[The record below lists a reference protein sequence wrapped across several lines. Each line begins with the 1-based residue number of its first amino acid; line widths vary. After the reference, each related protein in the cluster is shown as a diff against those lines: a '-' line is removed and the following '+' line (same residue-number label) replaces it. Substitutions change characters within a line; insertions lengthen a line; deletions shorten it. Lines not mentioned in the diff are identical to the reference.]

1 MNDMERR
8 KFEDAVKDAFSG
20 AEASPTETVW
30 TNIELDLER
39 AEGDKMRRRIVFYK
53 LVAAASV
60 AFAMCMAGLG
70 YYAVTKN
77 ESGVG
82 GNALSINS
90 TQGPLG
96 TEETLSSDETIS
108 KSVEIPDNQNNIS
121 ELSDKNENGSQTSAE
136 DGDASFTPETSRDGD
151 VLIAQAKRNTS
162 TKNGTGTQQA
172 SVKSQTI
179 NDKEQI
185 TSKSVQPV
193 QPTLASA
200 EVSQKANHGVA
211 DSKTGLTDAKANASK
226 IAGESTV
233 ALDKSSS
240 LALVKSTQ
248 ASDYKDLKNGNS
260 DSEKNTNSDTF
271 AQQNQPL
278 VVSEEEWNGYKPF
291 VFAERNLPPFYK
303 MNSPKLKLPGDQI
316 DPGERLLA
324 ELALKEKAYAEE
336 DKKEKQQKSEKLWTS
351 VGFAAGAFNSLN
363 SSVSSTTS
371 ASLAAFNS
379 PASNGSNV
387 ADKQAKASGVS
398 YSIGVSMGAKLSKR
412 WLIQGGVNYLT
423 QSSNYT
429 ANSVVASDNFQ
440 SLKAESINAS
450 YGDITQQSQSADATA
465 RNKSAPTFPY
475 SVNNNVQFMSVPVQ
489 AGYLVINRKFGLQL
503 NAGLS
508 TDLFLQNTITP
519 EGGSLDKTT
528 QGRGDDSPY
537 RSVNFSGL
545 MGTELSYKFGHR
557 YRLALNPGLRY
568 PINSVYK
575 SDIGI
580 QSTPLTF
587 DVGLRFRY
595 IFR

>member
-77 ESGVG
+77 DSGVG
-82 GNALSINS
+82 ASDLSVN
-90 TQGPLG
+90 TTEPLVSG
-96 TEETLSSDETIS
+96 EEKMPSGGAIS
-108 KSVEIPDNQNNIS
+108 KSVENIDNQINTLKLKDI
-121 ELSDKNENGSQTSAE
+121 DKNSSSTSVE
-136 DGDASFTPETSRDGD
+136 ERDPSFTPETSRDGD
-151 VLIAQAKRNTS
+151 VLIAQAK
-162 TKNGTGTQQA
+162 KNPSA
-172 SVKSQTI
+172 RKENANKNSVVKSQTV
-179 NDKEQI
+179 NDKEGD
-185 TSKSVQPV
+185 TSKSVELDQ
-193 QPTLASA
+193 TALASA
-200 EVSQKANHGVA
+200 EVSKKANSIAANSNTAVKEAKTNATQTAEENTGGV
-211 DSKTGLTDAKANASK
+211 KNN
-226 IAGESTV
+226 
-233 ALDKSSS
+233 SS
-240 LALVKSTQ
+240 LALVEPTQ
-248 ASDYKDLKNGNS
+248 RTDYKALTTDNSASHKNENS
-260 DSEKNTNSDTF
+260 SAFTRQSETLAASEPVLNS
-271 AQQNQPL
+271 
-278 VVSEEEWNGYKPF
+278 YKPF
-291 VFAERNLPPFYK
+291 VFTDRELPSFYK
-303 MNSPKLKLPGDQI
+303 MKAPGLKLPGDQL
-316 DPGERLLA
+316 DPGEKLLRD
-324 ELALKEKAYAEE
+324 LKLKEEAYAAE
-336 DKKEKQQKSEKLWTS
+336 DKKDKQERSEKLWTS
-351 VGFAAGAFNSLN
+351 VGFAAGGFNALN
-363 SSVSSTTS
+363 TSVSPATS

-387 ADKQAKASGVS
+387 ADKQAKASGVA
-398 YSIGVSMGAKLSKR
+398 YSVGVSMGAKLSKR
-412 WLIQGGVNYLT
+412 WLIQGGLNYLT

-465 RNKSAPTFPY
+465 RNKVAGTFPY
-475 SVNNNVQFMSVPVQ
+475 SVNNNVQFVSLPVQ
-489 AGYLVINRKFGLQL
+489 AGYLVINKRFGFQL

>member
-39 AEGDKMRRRIVFYK
+39 AEGEKMRRRIVFYK

-60 AFAMCMAGLG
+60 AFAMCVAGVG

-77 ESGVG
+77 DAGVG
-82 GNALSINS
+82 GNTLAINS
-90 TQGPLG
+90 TEG
-96 TEETLSSDETIS
+96 TSGGEETLSSDKTTSE
-108 KSVEIPDNQNNIS
+108 SVEISDNQNDI
-121 ELSDKNENGSQTSAE
+121 LKNSNETVNGSE
-136 DGDASFTPETSRDGD
+136 EGNDASFRPETSRDGD
-151 VLIAQAKRNTS
+151 ILIAQAKKS
-162 TKNGTGTQQA
+162 APVKKETGTLQA

-179 NDKEQI
+179 NDKDQL
-185 TSKSVQPV
+185 TSESVQAG
-193 QPTLASA
+193 QPALATA
-200 EVSQKANHGVA
+200 EASQKANRGVTNPKNGVL
-211 DSKTGLTDAKANASK
+211 DSKANASRM
-226 IAGESTV
+226 AEENAVS
-233 ALDKSSS
+233 LEKSSS
-240 LALVKSTQ
+240 LALSTTIQ
-248 ASDYKDLKNGNS
+248 SSDYKDVINEESNNQKVAKQ
-260 DSEKNTNSDTF
+260 DVF
-271 AQQNQPL
+271 ATQNQAL
-278 VVSEEEWNGYKPF
+278 ASSETEWNSYKPF
-291 VFAERNLPPFYK
+291 VFTDRELPSLYK
-303 MNSPKLKLPGDQI
+303 MKTPGIKLPGDQV
-316 DPGERLLA
+316 DPGEKMLR
-324 ELALKEKAYAEE
+324 ELKLKEEAYAAE
-336 DKKEKQQKSEKLWTS
+336 DKKEKQQQSERLWTS
-351 VGFAAGAFNSLN
+351 VGFAAGGFNSMN
-363 SSVSSTTS
+363 SSVSPSTS

-387 ADKQAKASGVS
+387 ADKQAKASGVA
-398 YSIGVSMGAKLSKR
+398 YSVGVSMGAKLSKR

-429 ANSVVASDNFQ
+429 ANSVVVQDNFQ

-450 YGDITQQSQSADATA
+450 YGDITQQSQSADASSRSKVA
-465 RNKSAPTFPY
+465 GTFPY
-475 SVNNNVQFMSVPVQ
+475 TVNNNVQFVSVPVQ
-489 AGYLVINRKFGLQL
+489 AGYLVINKKFGLQL

-545 MGTELSYKFGHR
+545 MGTELSYKFGQR

>member
-39 AEGDKMRRRIVFYK
+39 AEGDKMRRRIFFYK

-60 AFAMCMAGLG
+60 AFAMCVAGVG
-70 YYAVTKN
+70 YYTVTKN
-77 ESGVG
+77 DAGVG
-82 GNALSINS
+82 GTDLSFNT
-90 TQGPLG
+90 TQDASDA
-96 TEETLSSDETIS
+96 EESLSSNETIS
-108 KSVEIPDNQNNIS
+108 KSVEIPDNEDYIS
-121 ELSDKNENGSQTSAE
+121 KNSDGQENGSLTSDESGE
-136 DGDASFTPETSRDGD
+136 DSYKPEVSRDGD
-151 VLIAQAKRNTS
+151 VLIAQAKKNTS
-162 TKNGTGTQQA
+162 AKRKMATRQE
-172 SVKSQTI
+172 SVKSQII
-179 NDKEQI
+179 NDKDEL
-185 TSKSVQPV
+185 TTNAVEPV
-193 QPTLASA
+193 QPAL
-200 EVSQKANHGVA
+200 
-211 DSKTGLTDAKANASK
+211 ANAETSQQANRGVTHPK
-226 IAGESTV
+226 NGAVDGKVNMAGIAEESSV
-233 ALDKSSS
+233 YPKKSSS
-240 LALVKSTQ
+240 ITLSETDQ
-248 ASDYKDLKNGNS
+248 ISDYKNVITDKSVSQNIASGTEL
-260 DSEKNTNSDTF
+260 NT
-271 AQQNQPL
+271 
-278 VVSEEEWNGYKPF
+278 YKPF
-291 VFAERNLPPFYK
+291 VFTNRELPALYK
-303 MNSPKLKLPGDQI
+303 LKTPKLKLPEDQI
-316 DPGERLLA
+316 DPGERMLA

-336 DKKEKQQKSEKLWTS
+336 DKKDKQQKSEKLWTS
-351 VGFAAGAFNSLN
+351 VGFAAGGFNSVN
-363 SSVSSTTS
+363 TSVSPATS

-398 YSIGVSMGAKLSKR
+398 YSVGVSMGAKLSKR

-429 ANSVVASDNFQ
+429 ANSVVGIDNFQ

-450 YGDITQQSQSADATA
+450 YNDITQQSQSADASA
-465 RNKSAPTFPY
+465 RTKVAGTFPY

-489 AGYLVINRKFGLQL
+489 AGYLVINKKFGFQV

-545 MGTELSYKFGHR
+545 MGTELSYKFGQR

>member
-1 MNDMERR
+1 M
-8 KFEDAVKDAFSG
+8 KDAFSG

-70 YYAVTKN
+70 YYTVTKN

-82 GNALSINS
+82 GNDLSINT
-90 TQGPLG
+90 TQRPSG
-96 TEETLSSDETIS
+96 TEEKMSSDKTIS
-108 KSVEIPDNQNNIS
+108 ESVEISDNQKNIS
-121 ELSDKNENGSQTSAE
+121 ELGNENGNGPLTAAEERDAAFTS
-136 DGDASFTPETSRDGD
+136 ETSRDGD
-151 VLIAQAKRNTS
+151 VLIAQAKKNTPA
-162 TKNGTGTQQA
+162 KKEIREHQA
-172 SVKSQTI
+172 VVKSQTI
-179 NDKEQI
+179 NDKDQTASE
-185 TSKSVQPV
+185 SVQLA
-193 QPTLASA
+193 QPGLASVDA
-200 EVSQKANHGVA
+200 SQKTNHGVG
-211 DSKTGLTDAKANASK
+211 DPKTGVAGSKANDSRTT
-226 IAGESTV
+226 GENTV
-233 ALDKSSS
+233 SSDKSSS
-240 LALVKSTQ
+240 LALLGTTQ
-248 ASDYKDLKNGNS
+248 IFDYKNVTIDNS
-260 DSEKNTNSDTF
+260 ASQKIAESDVSSE
-271 AQQNQPL
+271 QNQAL
-278 VVSEEEWNGYKPF
+278 VASGVALNGYKPF
-291 VFAERNLPPFYK
+291 VFNERNLPPFYK
-303 MNSPKLKLPGDQI
+303 MNSPKLKLPDNQI
-316 DPGERLLA
+316 DPGEKMLR
-324 ELALKEKAYAEE
+324 ELKLKEEAYAKE
-336 DKKEKQQKSEKLWTS
+336 DKKEKQQQSEKLWTS
-351 VGFAAGAFNSLN
+351 LGFAAGGFNSLN
-363 SSVSSTTS
+363 SSVSSSTS
-371 ASLAAFNS
+371 ASLAASNS

-387 ADKQAKASGVS
+387 ADKQAKASGVA
-398 YSIGVSMGAKLSKR
+398 YSVGVSMGAKLSKR

-429 ANSVVASDNFQ
+429 ANSVVVSDNFQ

-450 YGDITQQSQSADATA
+450 YGDITQQSQSADANA
-465 RNKSAPTFPY
+465 RNKNAGTFPY
-475 SVNNNVQFMSVPVQ
+475 SVNNNVQFVSVPVQ

-545 MGTELSYKFGHR
+545 MGTELSYKFGQR

>member
-60 AFAMCMAGLG
+60 AFALCMAGLG

-77 ESGVG
+77 ESGAG
-82 GNALSINS
+82 DNALSVNS
-90 TQGPLG
+90 TPNASG
-96 TEETLSSDETIS
+96 TEETLSSDEAIS
-108 KSVEIPDNQNNIS
+108 KSVEIPDNQDNIS
-121 ELSDKNENGSQTSAE
+121 ELSNKNENGSLTSTE
-136 DGDASFTPETSRDGD
+136 DDDASFAPETSRDGD
-151 VLIAQAKRNTS
+151 VLIAQAKRNAS
-162 TKNGTGTQQA
+162 TRKETETRRATN
-172 SVKSQTI
+172 KSQTI
-179 NDKEQI
+179 NDKEPVA
-185 TSKSVQPV
+185 SKSVQPV
-193 QPTLASA
+193 SPALASTESA
-200 EVSQKANHGVA
+200 QKANQGVTNP
-211 DSKTGLTDAKANASK
+211 KTGQADAKANAAK
-226 IAGESTV
+226 TTGESTV
-233 ALDKSSS
+233 ASDKSSS
-240 LALVKSTQ
+240 LALVKTTQ
-248 ASDYKDLKNGNS
+248 SSDYKDLTTNKS
-260 DSEKNTNSDTF
+260 ASEKNGNSDTF
-271 AQQNQPL
+271 AQQNQSL
-278 VVSEEEWNGYKPF
+278 AASEEEWNGYKPF
-291 VFAERNLPPFYK
+291 VFTERNLPPFYK

-336 DKKEKQQKSEKLWTS
+336 DKKDKQQKSEKLWTS
-351 VGFAAGAFNSLN
+351 VGFAAGGFNSLN
-363 SSVSSTTS
+363 SSVSPTTS

-379 PASNGSNV
+379 PASNGSSV

-398 YSIGVSMGAKLSKR
+398 YSVGVSMGAKLSKR

-450 YGDITQQSQSADATA
+450 YGDITQQSQSADANA

>member
-39 AEGDKMRRRIVFYK
+39 AEGEKMRRRIVFYK

-70 YYAVTKN
+70 YYTLTKN
-77 ESGVG
+77 DTGIG
-82 GNALSINS
+82 GNALSLNS
-90 TQGPLG
+90 TPEASTGG
-96 TEETLSSDETIS
+96 EIVSSDKTIS
-108 KSVEIPDNQNNIS
+108 ESVEISDNQNDIS
-121 ELSDKNENGSQTSAE
+121 NLSDKTD
-136 DGDASFTPETSRDGD
+136 DGLANDDEASFRPETSRDGD
-151 VLIAQAKRNTS
+151 VLIAQAK
-162 TKNGTGTQQA
+162 KNAPVKKETEAPHA

-179 NDKEQI
+179 NDKEQS
-185 TSKSVQPV
+185 TSKSVQPTV
-193 QPTLASA
+193 ASA
-200 EVSQKANHGVA
+200 GVAQKAGPGAADPKNGVVDPNA
-211 DSKTGLTDAKANASK
+211 GNANIGAKSAIS
-226 IAGESTV
+226 S
-233 ALDKSSS
+233 DKSSS
-240 LALVKSTQ
+240 VTLSKLDQK
-248 ASDYKDLKNGNS
+248 SDYKDVTYQNSIAQKNGN
-260 DSEKNTNSDTF
+260 DDVAYRKNEALAASG
-271 AQQNQPL
+271 A
-278 VVSEEEWNGYKPF
+278 EWNSYKPF
-291 VFAERNLPPFYK
+291 VFTTRELPAFYRLK
-303 MNSPKLKLPGDQI
+303 DPKLKLPDNKP
-316 DPGERLLA
+316 DPGALLLA
-324 ELALKEKAYAEE
+324 RLAQEEKAYAEA

-351 VGFAAGAFNSLN
+351 VGFAAGGFNSVN
-363 SSVSSTTS
+363 SSVSPTTS
-371 ASLAAFNS
+371 ASLAAANS
-379 PASNGSNV
+379 PASNGGNV
-387 ADKQAKASGVS
+387 ADKQAKASGVA
-398 YSIGVSMGAKLSKR
+398 YSVGVSMGAKLSKR

-429 ANSVVASDNFQ
+429 ANSVVGYDNFQ

-450 YGDITQQSQSADATA
+450 YGDITQQSQSADASA
-465 RNKSAPTFPY
+465 RSKNAPTFPY
-475 SVNNNVQFMSVPVQ
+475 SVNNNVQFVSVPVQ
-489 AGYLVINRKFGLQL
+489 AGYLVINKKFGLQL

-545 MGTELSYKFGHR
+545 MGTELSYKFGQR